1 MKRFLLFP
9 DPLNGGGAA
18 PAPKPAAAAPTAPVA
33 APVASPAP
41 AAPAPVESDDPFQ
54 MPAPKAAPAAPAA
67 NGKSADANGAP
78 TEFDE
83 NRAAPKELRLHAKKL
98 KDEKSAL
105 DAKVKE
111 LERAIA
117 EKDGRG
123 ADSSALTSRLN
134 QIEKERDDYAA
145 QLRAARQEASP
156 EFKEKYDKP
165 FNQAAEAAR
174 QEISELTIT
183 NAEDGTTRQ
192 ATWADFSALYS
203 LPVGKFI
210 EQANALFGPA
220 AQFVIQK
227 REQLQTLDRARRMA
241 LEEEKAQFKQRDE
254 KDRAESV
261 RNREKD
267 TAFLAE
273 QHKRLAESVDDY
285 KVDPT
290 DKESLDAQK
299 YALDAF
305 DKAPE
310 SREKSLVKFAHI
322 RARVAAFAVNKVKLS
337 RANAKIAELEA
348 QVADLKGSA
357 PGGTHR
363 STTAPVTNGEDDSME
378 SFLEG
383 ARKAVTAA

>member
-1 MKRFLLFP
+1 MKRSILYFP
-9 DPLNGGGAA
+9 DPLNGGAA
-18 PAPKPAAAAPTAPVA
+18 PASKPAAAAPAAPVA
-33 APVASPAP
+33 APAASPAP
-41 AAPAPVESDDPFQ
+41 AAPAPVESDDPFEIPKQ
-54 MPAPKAAPAAPAA
+54 PAVAAPAKPAVA
-67 NGKSADANGAP
+67 ASAEP
-78 TEFDE
+78 KEFDPE
-83 NRAAPKELRLHAKKL
+83 RAVPKELREHAKRL
-98 KDEKSAL
+98 KSENQTLAQKA
-105 DAKVKE
+105 KE
-111 LERAIA
+111 LE
-117 EKDGRG
+117 EKIKQVEARGGDTASLTGRL
-123 ADSSALTSRLN
+123 AA
-134 QIEKERDDYAA
+134 IEKERDDAMA

-165 FNQAAEAAR
+165 FNQAAESAR

-227 REQLQTLDRARRMA
+227 REQLQALDRARRTA

-310 SREKSLVKFAHI
+310 SKEKGLVKFAHI

>member
-1 MKRFLLFP
+1 MKRSILYFP
-9 DPLNGGGAA
+9 DPVNGGGAA
-18 PAPKPAAAAPTAPVA
+18 PAPKPAAAAPGAPVA
-33 APVASPAP
+33 APTASPAP
-41 AAPAPVESDDPFQ
+41 AAAAPVESDDPFEQ
-54 MPAPKAAPAAPAA
+54 PAKVAAAVAKPGAGSPAAPTEP
-67 NGKSADANGAP
+67 K
-78 TEFDE
+78 EFDPE
-83 NRAAPKELRLHAKKL
+83 RAVPKELREHAKRL
-98 KDEKSAL
+98 KSENQTLAQKA
-105 DAKVKE
+105 KE
-111 LERAIA
+111 LE
-117 EKDGRG
+117 EKIKQVEARGGDTASLTGRL
-123 ADSSALTSRLN
+123 AA
-134 QIEKERDDYAA
+134 IEKERDDAMA

-192 ATWADFSALYS
+192 ATWADFAALYS

-227 REQLQTLDRARRMA
+227 REQLQALDRARRTA
-241 LEEEKAQFKQRDE
+241 LDEEKALFKQRDE

-310 SREKSLVKFAHI
+310 SKEKGLVKFAHI

-363 STTAPVTNGEDDSME
+363 STTAPVTNGDDDSIE

>member
-1 MKRFLLFP
+1 MKRSILYFP

-18 PAPKPAAAAPTAPVA
+18 PASKPAAAAPAAPVA

-41 AAPAPVESDDPFQ
+41 AAPAPVESDDPFEI
-54 MPAPKAAPAAPAA
+54 PKQPVVAAPAKPAA
-67 NGKSADANGAP
+67 AAATAEPK
-78 TEFDE
+78 EFDPE
-83 NRAAPKELRLHAKKL
+83 RAVPKELREHAKRL
-98 KDEKSAL
+98 KSENQTLAQKA
-105 DAKVKE
+105 KE
-111 LERAIA
+111 LE
-117 EKDGRG
+117 EKIKQVEARGGDTASLTGRL
-123 ADSSALTSRLN
+123 AA
-134 QIEKERDDYAA
+134 IEKERDDAMA

-227 REQLQTLDRARRMA
+227 REQLQALDRARRTA

-310 SREKSLVKFAHI
+310 SKEKGLVKFAHI

-363 STTAPVTNGEDDSME
+363 STTAPVTNGDDDSME